1 MMSNISL
8 LGCGTW
14 GSAISQTL
22 AENGHLV
29 FAWHYDSDSL
39 NLMSTSRKHPKIN
52 NFYFHENIT
61 FEKNI
66 ERCISKSN
74 LVVVAVPSH
83 AVRELMND
91 SYKYY
96 TGKTILINLS
106 KGLENN
112 TLKTMSE
119 VILEV
124 SGIDKKKIVSLYGP
138 SHAEEVLKGFPS
150 TLVSAS
156 IDDKT
161 SILIQDVFSS
171 DVLRIYT
178 NNDLKGVEL
187 GGSLK
192 NVIAIASGLC
202 VGLILG
208 DNIQASLVSR
218 GMNEILELSKVY
230 KINKSTLYGLS
241 GLGDLIATCYSKY
254 SRNRNL
260 GILIGKGYSTDDAI
274 SKIGMVSEGVNTTK
288 ILNHIIT
295 KHKLIMPICQ
305 EVYKILFNS
314 YDPKNSINN
323 LMQRSLK
330 DESMHQE

>member
-138 SHAEEVLKGFPS
+138 SHAEEVLKGFPT

-156 IDDKT
+156 IDNKT

-192 NVIAIASGLC
+192 NVIAIATGIC
-202 VGLILG
+202 DGIGFG
-208 DNIQASLVSR
+208 DNTKAALLTR
-218 GMNEILELSKVY
+218 GMAEITRLGTSMGAKE
-230 KINKSTLYGLS
+230 STFSGLS
-241 GLGDLIATCYSKY
+241 GIGDLIATCLSEH
-254 SRNRNL
+254 SRNRHV
-260 GILIGKGYSTDDAI
+260 GEEIGKGKSL
-274 SKIGMVSEGVNTTK
+274 SKILDDMDMVAEGVKTTRSVFDLSKKYNLDMPISEG
-288 ILNHIIT
+288 
-295 KHKLIMPICQ
+295 
-305 EVYKILFNS
+305 VYKILFDNEN
-314 YDPKNSINN
+314 PKSIVSE
-323 LMQRSLK
+323 LMNRDLV
-330 DESMHQE
+330 DESKK